1 MVKYLDE
8 TGLIYIINKFNE
20 RLNNLFT
27 KGLSN
32 CRSCGAPYKG
42 EPYCEYCG
50 RSFFVDYSD
59 IKKDGENS
67 VRVDS

>member
-1 MVKYLDE
+1 MYLDMN
-8 TGLIYIINKFNE
+8 GVAYLVKKLNE

-59 IKKDGENS
+59 IRKVDENN
-67 VRVDS
+67 VRMDA